1 MFWYHVLQAGVLLQP
16 TAITIPV
23 VLNPIYRAFG
33 VRITALVTTLEGL
46 SLKLLYVVFFT
57 ITVNASIRLVIFY
70 NKLDLCL
77 QIIFDLD
84 SLQLRQM
91 RQNTCLFMFIVSE
104 ERILLQW
111 DHAQNDLFVIFLW
124 RHTVMHLSVQSKGPC
139 GSPGYW
145 PWSAWLIPTNR
156 SRIKPATIFI
166 LSISKLKPEA
176 SDYVFLFH
184 CQPTWIVFSGKKD
197 TFSNRSFH

>member
-1 MFWYHVLQAGVLLQP
+1 MFWYHVLQTGVLLQP

-23 VLNPIYRAFG
+23 VSNPIYRAFG

-70 NKLDLCL
+70 NKLELCL

-91 RQNTCLFMFIVSE
+91 RQNTCLFMLIVSE
-104 ERILLQW
+104 ERILLKW
-111 DHAQNDLFVIFLW
+111 DQVQNDVFVIFL
-124 RHTVMHLSVQSKGPC
+124 
-139 GSPGYW
+139 
-145 PWSAWLIPTNR
+145 
-156 SRIKPATIFI
+156 
-166 LSISKLKPEA
+166 
-176 SDYVFLFH
+176 
-184 CQPTWIVFSGKKD
+184 
-197 TFSNRSFH
+197 

>member
-1 MFWYHVLQAGVLLQP
+1 MKAHTRFHKHSDSRFWYHVLQAGPLLQP

-23 VLNPIYRAFG
+23 VFNPPYRTIG

-46 SLKLLYVVFFT
+46 SMKSLYVVFLT

-91 RQNTCLFMFIVSE
+91 RQNTCLFMSIVSE
-104 ERILLQW
+104 ERILLKW
-111 DHAQNDLFVIFLW
+111 DQVQNDVFVIFL
-124 RHTVMHLSVQSKGPC
+124 
-139 GSPGYW
+139 
-145 PWSAWLIPTNR
+145 
-156 SRIKPATIFI
+156 
-166 LSISKLKPEA
+166 
-176 SDYVFLFH
+176 
-184 CQPTWIVFSGKKD
+184 
-197 TFSNRSFH
+197 